1 VKGRFRFF
9 GKRKEGIT
17 LINPNQIDDRTSDGV
32 NLLITIL
39 MRFPQIGTVHYDPK
53 NRTLRMTFILSSSM
67 SDDEFAPIMKKAVDC
82 LSAYHRLVNRKPSML
97 LLDYKSSLP
106 FSIFSITRDLFSV
119 TRGEISLI
127 INLLSEEFP
136 DHLVIENPIGL
147 EMQEDVGM
155 ADEWIDSMIENVRQ
169 QRSKKRLTAFR
180 EDGRVL
186 VFNK

>member
-1 VKGRFRFF
+1 M
-9 GKRKEGIT
+9 
-17 LINPNQIDDRTSDGV
+17 INPNQIDDRTSDGV

-39 MRFPQIGTVHYDPK
+39 MRFPQIGTVHFDPK
-53 NRTLRMTFILSSSM
+53 NRTLQMTFILSLNM
-67 SDDEFAPIMKKAVDC
+67 SDDEFAPIMKKSMDC
-82 LSAYHRLVNRKPSML
+82 LSAYHRLIDRKPSML
-97 LLDYKSSLP
+97 SLDYKSSLP

-136 DHLVIENPIGL
+136 DHLVIENPVGIEIPEDIG
-147 EMQEDVGM
+147 MT
-155 ADEWIDSMIENVRQ
+155 DEWIDNMIENVRQ
-169 QRSKKRLTAFR
+169 QRSKKHLTAFR